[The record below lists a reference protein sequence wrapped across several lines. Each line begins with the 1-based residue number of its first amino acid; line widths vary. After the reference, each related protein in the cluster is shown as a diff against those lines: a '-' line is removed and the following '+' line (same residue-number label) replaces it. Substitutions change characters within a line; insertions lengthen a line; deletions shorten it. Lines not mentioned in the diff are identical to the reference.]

1 MPPFPKLNTGNG
13 DHRPFPGLLGHRGS
27 HVAKWVHDPRA
38 TERVRDS
45 FQSSTRLYPHYVSY
59 LDVQEQT
66 PQFTILDLR
75 TLVIDHSPTRL
86 KVPSRYDAGG

>member
-13 DHRPFPGLLGHRGS
+13 DHRPFPAFSATARQPRGNLG
-27 HVAKWVHDPRA
+27 HDPRA